1 MCEWTTSCDDRIA
14 NPRYL
19 RQQYLSNHINKI
31 LTKYD
36 SIECPYMAIIIYVAV
51 ARFNDFYQK
60 LLSYLNEYEY
70 TFEKETEIENI
81 SINYTEDRRV
91 QIILNRSNQNIQVHF
106 IVAHI
111 I

>member
-1 MCEWTTSCDDRIA
+1 MIF
-14 NPRYL
+14 
-19 RQQYLSNHINKI
+19 
-31 LTKYD
+31 TK
-36 SIECPYMAIIIYVAV
+36 S
-51 ARFNDFYQK
+51 F
-60 LLSYLNEYEY
+60 YLNEYEY
-70 TFEKETEIENI
+70 TLEKETEIENI